1 MRSISNFVHRQCW
14 QQHECI
20 YKITDNWIGN
30 FDHYLRFNGLL
41 RVINLTVR
49 LSCVRLS
56 GIGAGTYGRLYM
68 AVSVNNM
75 LRPSLKIQISGAATN
90 DCNSDNQMNW
100 KKNYFWGNMM
110 LLIAI
115 LLKIKRYVERSKIHQ
130 KFDRLVYDFFQF
142 STKKLPFS
150 SMISR
155 KNDDINFNK
164 IT

>member
-1 MRSISNFVHRQCW
+1 
-14 QQHECI
+14 
-20 YKITDNWIGN
+20 
-30 FDHYLRFNGLL
+30 
-41 RVINLTVR
+41 
-49 LSCVRLS
+49 
-56 GIGAGTYGRLYM
+56 
-68 AVSVNNM
+68 
-75 LRPSLKIQISGAATN
+75 
-90 DCNSDNQMNW
+90 
-100 KKNYFWGNMM
+100 M

-164 IT
+164 VT

>member
-1 MRSISNFVHRQCW
+1 M
-14 QQHECI
+14 E
-20 YKITDNWIGN
+20 
-30 FDHYLRFNGLL
+30 
-41 RVINLTVR
+41 
-49 LSCVRLS
+49 
-56 GIGAGTYGRLYM
+56 RLYM

>member
-1 MRSISNFVHRQCW
+1 
-14 QQHECI
+14 
-20 YKITDNWIGN
+20 
-30 FDHYLRFNGLL
+30 
-41 RVINLTVR
+41 
-49 LSCVRLS
+49 
-56 GIGAGTYGRLYM
+56 
-68 AVSVNNM
+68 
-75 LRPSLKIQISGAATN
+75 
-90 DCNSDNQMNW
+90 
-100 KKNYFWGNMM
+100 M

-130 KFDRLVYDFFQF
+130 KFDRLFYDFFQF

>member
-1 MRSISNFVHRQCW
+1 
-14 QQHECI
+14 
-20 YKITDNWIGN
+20 
-30 FDHYLRFNGLL
+30 
-41 RVINLTVR
+41 
-49 LSCVRLS
+49 
-56 GIGAGTYGRLYM
+56 
-68 AVSVNNM
+68 
-75 LRPSLKIQISGAATN
+75 
-90 DCNSDNQMNW
+90 
-100 KKNYFWGNMM
+100 M

-130 KFDRLVYDFFQF
+130 KFYRLVYDFFQF